1 MTNFT
6 ATYSPEDNKIRL
18 YASSRLDAETFAR
31 VKDAGFKWAPK
42 QELFVAPKWT
52 PARED
57 LAVEL
62 AGEIEAEEMTLAERA
77 AIKAER
83 LDALAHKRH
92 EQAGALARRADELSQ
107 AFYMGQPILIG
118 HHSERKARKTKE
130 RMESASN
137 AAAKAEKL
145 ANYWLYRA
153 TGVECFANMKNDPRT
168 RANRIKTLLAELR
181 DLQRGINDAHRALE
195 IWSKLTSDEQIRYA
209 LGNLSSDATLAGY
222 GTYSKVDRGELS
234 PADARAA
241 CIAAAELRIN
251 GPTRRRWIDHVLNR
265 LAFERSMLG
274 DVPRYDGELTP
285 VMIQAFTRE
294 HGAEKPK
301 CTVIDEG
308 FFYLESPVPL
318 PAHIAAESYMELSDD
333 EWRDVMQACG
343 YIVPDAKP
351 RRASSKPTPASL
363 VNPTAEQAEQ
373 LQRIWN
379 LQMVAHCKGQGR
391 ASLAEENT
399 VTALTQAKYSA
410 NSGGSYSPLETIE
423 ISADGRR
430 RPSHRN
436 SFCGADDRAAPVAR
450 IRVYA
455 RGSGFYMPQSV
466 VHISDKPAK
475 ALPLDL
481 DAIERITLQEI
492 ADAGEPATLG
502 GAAYDPELLVIK
514 RHQSSTSQGEA
525 VLYYNGR
532 KIERY
537 GDMIRRTDAGE
548 YKGHDD
554 DYWHTIAR
562 RVLTEAV
569 EQAA

>member
-1 MTNFT
+1 MTTIT

-18 YASSRLDAETFAR
+18 YASSRLDAETYAR
-31 VKDAGFKWAPK
+31 VKEAGFKWAPR

-57 LAVEL
+57 LAIEL
-62 AGEIEAEEMTLAERA
+62 AGDIEAEEMTLAERA
-77 AIKAER
+77 AAKAER
-83 LDALAHKRH
+83 LEGLAHKRH
-92 EQAGALARRADELSQ
+92 EQAGAYARRADELSQ

-118 HHSERKARKTKE
+118 HHSERKARKTQQ
-130 RMESASN
+130 RMHSASD
-137 AAAKAEKL
+137 AAVKAEKA

-181 DLQRGINDAHRALE
+181 DLQRGINDAYKALE
-195 IWSKLTSDEQIRYA
+195 LWESFTTAERIMWAVENTNGDT
-209 LGNLSSDATLAGY
+209 LGIPW
-222 GTYSKVDRGELS
+222 GTYSKRHEVDMIEL
-234 PADARAA
+234 REK
-241 CIAAAELRIN
+241 CIANLKLRTE
-251 GPTRRRWIDHVLNR
+251 GPTRKRWIEHILNR

-274 DVPRYDGELTP
+274 DVPRYDGDLTP
-285 VMIQAFTRE
+285 VIIQAFARE

-301 CTVIDEG
+301 CSVIDEG

-318 PAHIAAESYMELSDD
+318 PAHISESTYLELSDD

-343 YIVPDAKP
+343 YSVPDAKP
-351 RRASSKPTPASL
+351 RRVSAKPAPASL
-363 VNPTAEQAEQ
+363 INPTPEQAEQ

-379 LQMVAHCKGQGR
+379 LQMVASCKEQGR

-423 ISADGRR
+423 ISADGCR
-430 RPSHRN
+430 RPTHRN
-436 SFCGADDRAAPVAR
+436 SFCGPDDRADAVAR
-450 IRVYA
+450 IRVYS
-455 RGSGFYMPQSV
+455 RGSGFYMPKSV

-481 DAIERITLQEI
+481 DAIERATLQAI

-502 GAAYDPELLVIK
+502 GADFDPALLVIK
-514 RHQSSTSQGEA
+514 RHQASTSQGEA
-525 VLYYNGR
+525 TLYYNGR

-537 GDMIRRTDAGE
+537 GDMIRRNDAGE
-548 YKGHDD
+548 YVGHNDE
-554 DYWHTIAR
+554 YWHTIAR
-562 RVLTEAV
+562 RVLSEAA